1 MLAFKPIKKPITSS
15 AIVALKI
22 LLFIFLFSVKLSAQN
37 KEDTSTVSS
46 LIAKARK
53 TYRENPQAALS
64 DLNTAIK
71 MAEKLKF
78 KKGLIVSRT
87 TKGSLLRQIGEYDSA
102 IVLYN
107 TTIKLCDTIKDWYY
121 LSTLYNNLGNVYLKK
136 GNRAFALNNFQK
148 SLEISAGKVDPIEN
162 APTQNN
168 IGLIYTELK
177 QYKKSLEYFN
187 LALETFKKAGDNDGA
202 AGAYSNIGGVHYY
215 QQDQTKALGY
225 FKLALNAYVAAG
237 DSAGVSTACTNIADV
252 CNELK
257 HYDEAEILLKRAFN
271 QFERTED
278 AQGMVYALL
287 GMASASTGKGKYAK
301 AEEYIQASI
310 ELSEK
315 TNSVLNKQTSYL
327 QLAKTQYSAGNYKD
341 GFKNL
346 EYAMILQDTIHQQ
359 DAARQIAEI
368 NAKYEDSEKSKKIA
382 LLQKEKQITLLNQE
396 ELDRKHKVTL
406 YSLIAAVIGVLLIAS
421 LMYSR
426 FKTKQRANILLEE
439 KNKNIEQQKALIEN
453 KNAELGEKNKEI
465 TDGIHYAKRIQ
476 MALLTSEKYI
486 AKHLANF
493 FVLYKPKDIVSGDF
507 YWALK
512 TDTHFYFTVADC
524 TGHGVP
530 GAFMSMIGINL
541 LNDIINERKISNPAL
556 ILDIMREEVIRN
568 LNSED
573 SEVESKDGM
582 DMVLC
587 KLDLQTR
594 ELEFAAANNSLYIY
608 HAEEKELK
616 EYKGDKMPVGKYTDK
631 FDSFTRQK
639 IQLKE
644 NDQLYAFTDGYPDQ
658 FGGPKG
664 KKYKYK
670 QLEENIHSILHLP
683 MNEQKQHLNISFENW
698 KGQLEQVDDVC
709 VIGVRL

>member
-1 MLAFKPIKKPITSS
+1 MIKSNKYYFSFLILFCFCLSNLYAQFAKDTTRVHELVSHVKKIYNDDPKT
-15 AIVALKI
+15 ALKEINEAANISLKNNFKRGII
-22 LLFIFLFSVKLSAQN
+22 LS
-37 KEDTSTVSS
+37 
-46 LIAKARK
+46 
-53 TYRENPQAALS
+53 
-64 DLNTAIK
+64 LNT
-71 MAEKLKF
+71 
-78 KKGLIVSRT
+78 KGR
-87 TKGSLLRQIGEYDSA
+87 LLRHLGEYDSSLICYKKA
-102 IVLYN
+102 L
-107 TTIKLCDTIKDWYY
+107 TFCDTTKDWYN
-121 LSTLYNNLGNVYLKK
+121 LSSIYNNMGNVYLKK
-136 GNRAFALNNFQK
+136 GNSAMGLMYFQK
-148 SLEISAGKVDPIEN
+148 SLDVSKGKVDEIEN
-162 APTQNN
+162 APTENN
-168 IGLIYTELK
+168 IGLIYMEMLQYPRALK
-177 QYKKSLEYFN
+177 YFSN
-187 LALETFKKAGDNDGA
+187 ALETFKKAGDNIGA
-202 AGAYSNIGGVHYY
+202 AGSYSNMGGIYYY
-215 QQDQTKALGY
+215 QGEYNKAVGY
-225 FKLALNAYVAAG
+225 FKLALNAYQQAG
-237 DSAGVSTACTNIADV
+237 DSGGVSIACTNIADV
-252 CNELK
+252 SSELK
-257 HYDEAEILLKRAFN
+257 NYDEAEFYLKRAYKLA
-271 QFERTED
+271 EKTED
-278 AQGMVYALL
+278 VQSMVYALL
-287 GMASASTGKGKYAK
+287 GMANAATGKANYER
-301 AEEYIQASI
+301 AEEYIKKSM

-315 TNSVLNKQTSYL
+315 TNSITNKHSSFL
-327 QLAKTQYSAGNYKD
+327 QLAQTLYKGGKYKEAYANLYTAYS
-341 GFKNL
+341 L
-346 EYAMILQDTIHQQ
+346 RDTIHKQ
-359 DAARQIAEI
+359 DAAKQLAEI
-368 NAKYEDSEKSKKIA
+368 NAKYEDAEKNKKIE

-406 YSLIAAVIGVLLIAS
+406 YSLIAAVVVGLLIAS

-426 FKTKQRANILLEE
+426 FKTKQKANLLLEE

-541 LNDIINERKISNPAL
+541 LNDIISERKVSNPSL
-556 ILDIMREEVIRN
+556 VLDIMREEVIRN

-594 ELEFAAANNSLYIY
+594 ELEFSAANNSLYIY

-616 EYKGDKMPVGKYTDK
+616 EYKGDKMPVGKYTEK

-644 NDQLYAFTDGYPDQ
+644 NDLLYAFTDGYPDQ

-683 MNEQKQHLNISFENW
+683 MNEQKQHLNSSFENW
-698 KGQLEQVDDVC
+698 KGQLEQIDDVC
-709 VIGVRL
+709 IMCVKV

>member
-1 MLAFKPIKKPITSS
+1 MLKSNKYYFPFFILLCFCLSNLNAQFAKDTTRVHELISHVRKIYNDDPKT
-15 AIVALKI
+15 ALKEINDAANISLKNNFKRGII
-22 LLFIFLFSVKLSAQN
+22 LS
-37 KEDTSTVSS
+37 
-46 LIAKARK
+46 
-53 TYRENPQAALS
+53 
-64 DLNTAIK
+64 LNT
-71 MAEKLKF
+71 
-78 KKGLIVSRT
+78 KGR
-87 TKGSLLRQIGEYDSA
+87 LLRHLGEYDSSLICYKKA
-102 IVLYN
+102 L
-107 TTIKLCDTIKDWYY
+107 TFCDTTKDWYN
-121 LSTLYNNLGNVYLKK
+121 LSSIYNNMGNVYLKK
-136 GNRAFALNNFQK
+136 GNSAMGLMYFQK
-148 SLEISAGKVDPIEN
+148 SLDVSKGKVDEIEN
-162 APTQNN
+162 APTENN
-168 IGLIYTELK
+168 IGLIYMEMLQYPRALK
-177 QYKKSLEYFN
+177 YFSN
-187 LALETFKKAGDNDGA
+187 ALETFKKAGDNIGA
-202 AGAYSNIGGVHYY
+202 AGSYSNMGGIYYY
-215 QQDQTKALGY
+215 QGEYNKAVGY
-225 FKLALNAYVAAG
+225 FKLALNAYQQAG
-237 DSAGVSTACTNIADV
+237 DSGGVSIACTNIADV
-252 CNELK
+252 SSELK
-257 HYDEAEILLKRAFN
+257 NYDEAEFYLKRAYKLA
-271 QFERTED
+271 EKTED
-278 AQGMVYALL
+278 VQSMVYALL
-287 GMASASTGKGKYAK
+287 GMANAATGKANYER
-301 AEEYIQASI
+301 AEEYIKKSM

-315 TNSVLNKQTSYL
+315 TNSITNKHSSFL
-327 QLAKTQYSAGNYKD
+327 QLAQTLYKGGKYKEAYANLYTAYS
-341 GFKNL
+341 L
-346 EYAMILQDTIHQQ
+346 RDTIHKQ
-359 DAARQIAEI
+359 DAAKQLAEI
-368 NAKYEDSEKSKKIA
+368 NAKYEDAEKNKKIE

-406 YSLIAAVIGVLLIAS
+406 YSLIAAVVVGLLIAS

-426 FKTKQRANILLEE
+426 FKTKQKANLLLEE

-541 LNDIINERKISNPAL
+541 LNDIISERKVSNPSL
-556 ILDIMREEVIRN
+556 VLDIMREEVIRN

-594 ELEFAAANNSLYIY
+594 ELEFSAANNSLYIY

-616 EYKGDKMPVGKYTDK
+616 EYKGDKMPVGKYTEK

-644 NDQLYAFTDGYPDQ
+644 NDLLYAFTDGYPDQ

-683 MNEQKQHLNISFENW
+683 MNEQKQHLNSSFENW
-698 KGQLEQVDDVC
+698 KGQLEQIDDVC
-709 VIGVRL
+709 IIGIRL